1 MKTVSQAVLTGER
14 ALYNSIDLAVTD
26 SIFEDGE
33 SPLKECAN
41 ILVDNCTFKWK
52 YPIWYSSVVRV
63 SGCTLD
69 EGARAGIW
77 YTRDIEVTDT
87 VIKAPKA
94 IRRCE
99 RVRLKNV
106 SFTDAK
112 ETLWHCNRVELS
124 GVRAYGDYFGMN
136 CENIRATDLVI
147 EGGYAFDGARN
158 VEIRSARINA
168 RDVFWNCENVT
179 VYDSVIIGEYIG
191 WNSKNITLI
200 NCTVESNQGFC
211 YMNNLTL
218 KNCTLNKTDLAF
230 EYSTVNADIVG
241 KIDSVKNPISGK
253 IVADE
258 IGEII
263 MDDELVDKSKTEI
276 ILKK

>member
-1 MKTVSQAVLTGER
+1 MKTVTGASLVGER
-14 ALYNSIDLAVTD
+14 ALYNSVDLSVTD
-26 SIFEDGE
+26 SVFFDGE

-41 ILVDNCTFKWK
+41 ILVERCTFKWK

-63 SGCTLD
+63 SGSTLE
-69 EGARAGIW
+69 EGARAAIW
-77 YTRDIEVTDT
+77 YTRDIEITDT

-94 IRRCE
+94 LRRCE

-106 SFTDAK
+106 TFTDAK

-124 GVRAYGDYFGMN
+124 GVRVYGDYFGMN
-136 CENIRATDLVI
+136 SENIRASDLEI

-158 VEIRSARINA
+158 IEIRGAKIKA

-179 VYDSVIIGEYIG
+179 VFDSFISGEYIG
-191 WNSKNITLI
+191 WNSKNVTLI

-211 YMNNLTL
+211 YMNGLTL
-218 KNCTLNKTDLAF
+218 KNCTLNNTDLAF
-230 EYSTVNADIVG
+230 EYSTVNAEVKG
-241 KIDSVKNPISGK
+241 KIDSIKNPISGK

-263 MDDELVDKSKTEI
+263 MDEALVDKEKTEI

>member
-1 MKTVSQAVLTGER
+1 MKTVTGASLVGER
-14 ALYNSIDLAVTD
+14 ALYNSVDLSVTD
-26 SIFEDGE
+26 SVFFDGE

-41 ILVDNCTFKWK
+41 ILVERCTFKWK

-63 SGCTLD
+63 SGCTLE

-77 YTRDIEVTDT
+77 YTRDIEIKDSV
-87 VIKAPKA
+87 VKAPKA
-94 IRRCE
+94 LRRCE

-106 SFTDAK
+106 TFTDAK

-124 GVRAYGDYFGMN
+124 GVRVYGDYFGMN
-136 CENIRATDLVI
+136 SENIRASDLEI

-158 VEIRSARINA
+158 IEIRGAKIKA

-179 VYDSVIIGEYIG
+179 VFDSFISGEYIG
-191 WNSKNITLI
+191 WNSKNVTLI

-211 YMNNLTL
+211 YMNGLTL
-218 KNCTLNKTDLAF
+218 KNCTLNNTDLAF
-230 EYSTVNADIVG
+230 EYSTVNAEVKG
-241 KIDSVKNPISGK
+241 KIDSIKNPISGK

-263 MDDELVDKSKTEI
+263 MDEALVDKEKTEI

>member
-1 MKTVSQAVLTGER
+1 MKEVTGALLVGER
-14 ALYNSIDLAVTD
+14 ALYNSIDLSVVD
-26 SIFEDGE
+26 SVFEDGE

-41 ILVDNCTFKWK
+41 ILVDKCTFRWK
-52 YPIWYSSVVRV
+52 YPLWYSSVIRV
-63 SGCTLD
+63 SGSTFE
-69 EGARAGIW
+69 EGARAAIW
-77 YTRDIEVTDT
+77 YTRDIEITDT

-94 IRRCE
+94 LRRCE

-106 SFTDAK
+106 TFTDAK
-112 ETLWHCNRVELS
+112 ETLWHCNRAELS
-124 GVRAYGDYFGMN
+124 GVRVYGDYFGMN

-158 VEIRSARINA
+158 IEIRGARINS

-191 WNSKNITLI
+191 WNSKNVTLI

-218 KNCTLNKTDLAF
+218 RNCTLNKTDLAF
-230 EYSTVNADIVG
+230 EYSTVNADITG
-241 KIDSVKNPISGK
+241 KIDSIKNPISGK

-263 MDDELVDKSKTEI
+263 IDEDLVDKDKTEI
-276 ILKK
+276 ILRK

>member
-69 EGARAGIW
+69 EGARAAIW
-77 YTRDIEVTDT
+77 YTRDIEIKDT

-94 IRRCE
+94 LRRCE

-106 SFTDAK
+106 SFTDAR

-136 CENIRATDLVI
+136 SENTRATDLVI

-158 VEIRSARINA
+158 VEIRGARINA

-191 WNSKNITLI
+191 WNSKNVTLI

>member
-1 MKTVSQAVLTGER
+1 MKEFSNAVLVGER
-14 ALYNSIDLAVTD
+14 ALYNSIDLSV
-26 SIFEDGE
+26 SNSVFEDGE

-41 ILVDNCTFKWK
+41 ILVDRCAFKWK
-52 YPIWYSSVVRV
+52 YPLWYSSVVRV
-63 SGCTLD
+63 SGSTLE
-69 EGARAGIW
+69 EGARAAIW
-77 YTRDIEVTDT
+77 YTRDIEITDT

-94 IRRCE
+94 LRRCE

-112 ETLWHCNRVELS
+112 ETLWHCNRVELV
-124 GVRAYGDYFGMN
+124 GVSVIGDYFGMN
-136 CENIRATDLVI
+136 SENIRATDLVI

-158 VEIRSARINA
+158 VEIRGARINA

-179 VYDSVIIGEYIG
+179 VYDSVIVGEYIG
-191 WNSKNITLI
+191 WNSKNVTLI

-241 KIDSVKNPISGK
+241 KIDSIKNPISGR
-253 IVADE
+253 ISADG

-263 MDDELVDKSKTEI
+263 IDKALVDKTKTEI

>member
-63 SGCTLD
+63 SGCTFD

-77 YTRDIEVTDT
+77 YTRDIEITDT
-87 VIKAPKA
+87 VINAPKA

-136 CENIRATDLVI
+136 SENIRATDLVI

-158 VEIRSARINA
+158 VEIRGARINA

-263 MDDELVDKSKTEI
+263 IDEDLVDKSKTEI
-276 ILKK
+276 IVKR

>member
-1 MKTVSQAVLTGER
+1 MKELSNALLVGER
-14 ALYNSIDLAVTD
+14 ALYNSIDLSV
-26 SIFEDGE
+26 SNSVFEDGE

-41 ILVDNCTFKWK
+41 ILVERCTFKWK

-63 SGCTLD
+63 SGSTLE
-69 EGARAGIW
+69 EGARAAIW
-77 YTRDIEVTDT
+77 YTRDIEITDT

-94 IRRCE
+94 LRRCE

-112 ETLWHCNRVELS
+112 ETLWHCNRVELV
-124 GVRAYGDYFGMN
+124 GVSVIGDYFGMN
-136 CENIRATDLVI
+136 SENIRATNLKI

-158 VEIRSARINA
+158 VEIRGALINA

-191 WNSKNITLI
+191 WNSKNVTLI

-211 YMNNLTL
+211 YMNGLTL

-241 KIDSVKNPISGK
+241 KIDSIKNPISGK
-253 IVADE
+253 IVAGE

-263 MDDELVDKSKTEI
+263 IDENLVDKSKTEI

>member
-1 MKTVSQAVLTGER
+1 MKTVTGASLVGER
-14 ALYNSIDLAVTD
+14 ALYNSIDLSVTN
-26 SIFEDGE
+26 SVFFDGE
-33 SPLKECAN
+33 SPLKECVN
-41 ILVDNCTFKWK
+41 IIVDNCTFKWK
-52 YPIWYSSVVRV
+52 YPIWYSSIVKVT
-63 SGCTLD
+63 GCTLE

-77 YTRDIEVTDT
+77 YTRDIEITDT

-94 IRRCE
+94 LRRCE
-99 RVRLKNV
+99 GVRLQDV
-106 SFTDAK
+106 TFTDAK

-124 GVRAYGDYFGMN
+124 SVRVNGDYFGMN
-136 CENIRATDLVI
+136 SENIKATDLVI
-147 EGGYAFDGARN
+147 DGGYAFDGARN
-158 VEIRSARINA
+158 IEIRNARINA

-191 WNSKNITLI
+191 WNSKNVTLI
-200 NCTVESNQGFC
+200 NCAVESNQGFC

-218 KNCTLNKTDLAF
+218 KNCTLNNTDLAF

-241 KIDSVKNPISGK
+241 KIDSIKNPISGR
-253 IVADE
+253 ISADG

-263 MDDELVDKSKTEI
+263 IDEALVDKTKTEI

>member
-1 MKTVSQAVLTGER
+1 MKELSNAVLVGER
-14 ALYNSIDLAVTD
+14 ALYNSIDLSV
-26 SIFEDGE
+26 SNSVFEDGE

-41 ILVDNCTFKWK
+41 ILVERCTFKWK

-63 SGCTLD
+63 SGCTLE

-77 YTRDIEVTDT
+77 YTRDIEIKDSV
-87 VIKAPKA
+87 VKAPKA
-94 IRRCE
+94 LRRCE

-106 SFTDAK
+106 TFTDAK
-112 ETLWHCNRVELS
+112 ETLWHCNRVDLS
-124 GVRAYGDYFGMN
+124 GVRVYGDYFGMN
-136 CENIRATDLVI
+136 SENIRASDLVI

-158 VEIRSARINA
+158 IEIRGAKIKA

-179 VYDSVIIGEYIG
+179 VYDSFISGEYIG
-191 WNSKNITLI
+191 WNSKNVTLI

-211 YMNNLTL
+211 YMNGLTL
-218 KNCTLNKTDLAF
+218 KNCTLNNTDLAF
-230 EYSTVNADIVG
+230 EYSTVNAEVKG
-241 KIDSVKNPISGK
+241 KIDSIKNPISGK

-263 MDDELVDKSKTEI
+263 MDEALVDKEKTEI

>member
-1 MKTVSQAVLTGER
+1 MKEINNATLVGER
-14 ALYNSIDLAVTD
+14 ALYNSIDLSIVD
-26 SIFEDGE
+26 SVFEDGE

-41 ILVDNCTFKWK
+41 ILVDRCTFRWK
-52 YPIWYSSVVRV
+52 YPLWYSSVVRV
-63 SGCTLD
+63 SNSTLEED
-69 EGARAGIW
+69 ARAAIW
-77 YTRDIEVTDT
+77 YTRDIEIKNT

-94 IRRCE
+94 LRRCE

-106 SFTDAK
+106 ALTDAK

-124 GVRAYGDYFGMN
+124 GVRVCGDYFGMN
-136 CENIRATDLVI
+136 SENIRATDLVI

-158 VEIRSARINA
+158 VEIRNALINA

-191 WNSKNITLI
+191 WNSKCVTLV

-211 YMNNLTL
+211 YINDLTL

-230 EYSTVNADIVG
+230 EYSTVNVDVNG
-241 KIDSVKNPISGK
+241 KIDSIKNPISGK
-253 IVADE
+253 ISADE

-263 MDDELVDKSKTEI
+263 IDEDLVEKGKTEI

>member
-1 MKTVSQAVLTGER
+1 MKELSNALLVGER
-14 ALYNSIDLAVTD
+14 ALYNSIDLSV
-26 SIFEDGE
+26 SNSVFEDGE

-41 ILVDNCTFKWK
+41 ILVERCTFKWK

-63 SGCTLD
+63 SGSTLE
-69 EGARAGIW
+69 EGARAAIW
-77 YTRDIEVTDT
+77 YTRDIEITDT

-94 IRRCE
+94 LRRCE

-112 ETLWHCNRVELS
+112 ETLWHCNRVELV
-124 GVRAYGDYFGMN
+124 GVSVIGDYFGMN
-136 CENIRATDLVI
+136 SENIRATNLKI

-158 VEIRSARINA
+158 VEIRGALINA

-191 WNSKNITLI
+191 WNSKNVTLI

-211 YMNNLTL
+211 YMNGLTL
-218 KNCTLNKTDLAF
+218 KNCTLNNTDLAF

-241 KIDSVKNPISGK
+241 KIDSIKNPISGK
-253 IVADE
+253 IVAGE

-263 MDDELVDKSKTEI
+263 IDENLVDKSKTEI